1 MNKWK
6 CLWISWLDVLLTFLT
21 CTASLCFEIIR
32 EPYTIVMGENGKA
45 HLSGDRTVWVNS
57 SGGHSKKMS
66 AGSFFRK
73 WVPMSSSPFM
83 QPFEAWW
90 LLLIFN
96 HGGHGRYKSK
106 VPVHHSNGTD
116 CRPVLQQLST
126 TTLPNMIWHCRSQV
140 ISLDKVVH
148 ACKLK
153 LLSFDYW
160 FQSLCVR
167 ASVVGS
173 IPSD

>member
-1 MNKWK
+1 
-6 CLWISWLDVLLTFLT
+6 
-21 CTASLCFEIIR
+21 
-32 EPYTIVMGENGKA
+32 
-45 HLSGDRTVWVNS
+45 
-57 SGGHSKKMS
+57 
-66 AGSFFRK
+66 
-73 WVPMSSSPFM
+73 MSSSPFM

-116 CRPVLQQLST
+116 CRPVLQQLSR

-173 IPSD
+173 IPSDQSRQPEKKRGRPSIISNDAKLGLYLCWTNSSMRRKHLSLIFGFFGFLISRTRSII